1 MPAANQPDRRRIW
14 PWILAAVVI
23 ALAAAMLF
31 GAWSAGRVPGQPEA
45 TRVPVTPFADIPGF
59 IAPTPVP

>member
-31 GAWSAGRVPGQPEA
+31 GAWSAGRPGA
-45 TRVPVTPFADIPGF
+45 RAGAIRAGG
-59 IAPTPVP
+59 